1 MGCFSNERTLV
12 SPCVKYTLF
21 FFNFACWL
29 IGGVVIGIGVWA
41 FIEKNRY
48 YQKDISTVYDVIFDL
63 SIIFFIIGTI
73 IFILG
78 YAGCIGALRENVCL
92 LKIYY
97 YSMIIIFLV
106 VVVGIVLAFVFRDKV
121 KEEVTK
127 VLQENL
133 ITTYQDDP
141 DKQSTIDWIQEN
153 IECCGVKQYDDWS
166 KNEYYNCTGEGLGN
180 PSPLACS
187 VPYSCC
193 RKQDSIST
201 GLPNILCGK
210 DVLKMGGDLSLIY
223 TVGCVDS
230 FLILAETQLPIV
242 GGIVIG
248 IAVPLL
254 IAICLSRL
262 LEGQILDQMSHWSH

>member
-1 MGCFSNERTLV
+1 MGCFSNEATLV

-29 IGGVVIGIGVWA
+29 FGGVIIGIGVWA
-41 FIEKNRY
+41 FVEKNRY
-48 YQKDISTVYDVIFDL
+48 YQKDISTVYDVVFDL
-63 SIIFFIIGTI
+63 SIIFLIIGSI

-97 YSMIIIFLV
+97 YSMILIFLTL
-106 VVVGIVLAFVFRDKV
+106 VVGIVLAFVFRDKV
-121 KEEVTK
+121 KEEVSTI
-127 VLQENL
+127 LQDNL

-153 IECCGVKQYDDWS
+153 IECCGVASYQDWV
-166 KNEYYNCTGEGLGN
+166 KNEYYNCTTDN

-193 RKQDSIST
+193 RKQDSITS

-210 DVLKMGGDLSLIY
+210 DVLKAGGELSLIY
-223 TVGCVDS
+223 TIGCVEM
-230 FLILAETQLPIV
+230 FLSLAETQLPIV

-254 IAICLSRL
+254 VAICLSRL
-262 LEGQILDQMSHWSH
+262 LEGQILDQQRHIQYR